1 MGLMKTEQ
9 DVLAMLN
16 IPDFRHITKENVLMM
31 ASSLDKMSPEVAMK
45 VLEQIPD
52 FSKNVRIMLDEF
64 RSTLDKGLEAN
75 NSSVRSYYDTCTSI
89 INSLNEYISDKQI
102 SFEERKYI
110 IDKMLEINEMIS
122 KKDSENKGFIIK
134 MGTLGVASV
143 VGVVGVLAT
152 LLGGNTK
159 FHR

>member
-52 FSKNVRIMLDEF
+52 FSK
-64 RSTLDKGLEAN
+64 K
-75 NSSVRSYYDTCTSI
+75 C
-89 INSLNEYISDKQI
+89 
-102 SFEERKYI
+102 
-110 IDKMLEINEMIS
+110 
-122 KKDSENKGFIIK
+122 
-134 MGTLGVASV
+134 
-143 VGVVGVLAT
+143 
-152 LLGGNTK
+152 
-159 FHR
+159 